1 MASINPTVLNCSNS
15 PHVSGKT
22 DNHVRLTITGISQTD
37 GATNQT
43 TINYKITVEGT
54 PYTYLK
60 SLYVTLGGVVLYDH
74 RKSGNVLTS
83 WKAGQI
89 IKEGSVTFNNNADG
103 SLTLYAYIKQLFYYD
118 YSDSRWNSSSYTQES
133 GINMNCSSI
142 PRTSDASLSSGTVAL
157 GNNVTINTNR
167 KSTSLTH
174 RVYYSIGSIG
184 DTLLASGVGDSYT
197 WTVPKTLANQ
207 LPNADSGTVVIK
219 VVTYSASG
227 SAIGTKL
234 LNLKVTVPTTSEF
247 QPKITNVSLQEMG
260 NVPSSLGFYV
270 QSISKIKGVISA
282 SGAYSSSIT
291 SYSVNFNNERFSA
304 STFTSQIV
312 TSVNPTLSITVT
324 DSRGRTASYTSTVTV
339 LEYKSPAINSF
350 TSYRNIRN
358 PSKIDITLSCT
369 IYKLQNKNT
378 KTITFYYRKTA
389 GSSSYTSITV
399 NISSLSAVESGNV
412 ITYSGTV
419 TVVTDADTDLSYYSY
434 LKVVD
439 LFKNVP
445 SINSYVNTNFR
456 LINISKDRRAFAVG
470 KLHEKPGHFEMG
482 LPQTYYENI
491 YREEGD
497 YEGIVLSCP
506 SILKG
511 MINYDSSAKSLNF
524 TINGTTYGITLW
536 VSDEKLKDKI
546 TPVKINYTDKIK
558 SIEHIQFDY
567 IDGKKE
573 IPIGYSANQLK
584 EIDENFVL
592 EIGNDKTLQPNISV
606 LVPAITK
613 TMQELI
619 ERVENLERK
628 LEKYESNKC

>member
-118 YSDSRWNSSSYTQES
+118 YIDSRWNSSSYTQES

-350 TSYRNIRN
+350 TSYRNISD

-389 GSSSYTSITV
+389 GSSNYTSVSINV
-399 NISSLSAVESGNV
+399 NNLSAVESGNV

-419 TVVTDADTDLSYYSY
+419 TVVTNADTDLSYYSY
-434 LKVVD
+434 LKVAD

-445 SINSYVNTNFR
+445 SVNSYVNTNFR

-470 KLHEKPGHFEMG
+470 KLHEKEGHFEMG

-524 TINGTTYGITLW
+524 TINGTTYGITIW

-573 IPIGYSANQLK
+573 VPIGYSANQLK

-592 EIGNDKTLQPNISV
+592 EIGSDKTLQPNISV

-619 ERVENLERK
+619 ERVESLERK

>member
-22 DNHVRLTITGISQTD
+22 DNHIRLTITDISQTD
-37 GATNQT
+37 GSINQT
-43 TINYKITVEGT
+43 TVNYKITVEGT

-60 SLYVTLGGVVLYDH
+60 SLYVTLGGVVLYDY

-83 WKAGQI
+83 WKAGQV
-89 IKEGSVTFNNNADG
+89 IKEGSVTFDNNADG

-142 PRTSDASLSSGTVAL
+142 PRTSDASLSSDVIEL
-157 GNNVTINTNR
+157 GNNLIIYTNR

-174 RVYYSIGSIG
+174 NIYYSIGSIG
-184 DTLLASGVGDSYT
+184 ETLLASGVGDSYP
-197 WTVPKTLANQ
+197 WSVPQSLANQ
-207 LPNADSGTVVIK
+207 LPNSDNGTVVIK
-219 VVTYSASG
+219 VITYSASG
-227 SAIGTKL
+227 AEIGTKL
-234 LNLKVTVPTTSEF
+234 LSLKVTVPTSSEF
-247 QPKITNVSLQEMG
+247 QPSITNVSLQEMG
-260 NVPSSLGFYV
+260 TVPSSLGFYV
-270 QSISKIKGVISA
+270 QGISKIKGVISA
-282 SGAYSSSIT
+282 NGAYSSSIT
-291 SYSVNFNNERFSA
+291 SYEVSFNGERFSS
-304 STFTSQIV
+304 STFTSQII
-312 TSVNPTLSITVT
+312 TSVNPTLNITVK
-324 DSRGRTASYTSTVTV
+324 DSRGRTATYSSVVTV
-339 LEYKSPAINSF
+339 LEYNPPAINSF
-350 TSYRNIRN
+350 TSYRNIID
-358 PSKIDITLSCT
+358 PSKIDISLSCT

-378 KTITFYYRKTA
+378 KTITFYYRETA
-389 GSSSYTSITV
+389 GSSSYIAVTV
-399 NISSLSAVESGNV
+399 DINSLSAVESGNV
-412 ITYSGTV
+412 IMYSGIV
-419 TVVTDADTDLSYYSY
+419 TVVTNADVNLSYYSY
-434 LKVVD
+434 LKVAD

-445 SINSYVNTNFR
+445 SVNSYVNTNFR
-456 LINISKDRRAFAVG
+456 LINISADRKAFAVG
-470 KLHEKPGHFEMG
+470 KLHEKEGHFEMG

-511 MINYDSSAKSLNF
+511 MINYDSNARALNF
-524 TINGTTYGITLW
+524 TINGTTYGITIW
-536 VSDEKLKDKI
+536 ASDERLKEKI

-558 SIEHIQFDY
+558 SIEHIEFDY
-567 IDGKKE
+567 IDGKKKVNV
-573 IPIGYSANQLK
+573 GYSANQLK

-592 EIGNDKTLQPNISV
+592 EIGKDKMLQPNISV

-619 ERVENLERK
+619 ERVEILEKR